1 MNKMILEI
9 TNLSK
14 EYREGKLV
22 TPVLKKINF
31 SLAEKETVAI
41 FGASGSG
48 KSTFLQLVGALDVFT
63 TGEISLFGKAYS
75 TLSDADKT
83 GLRQEKIGF
92 VYQFHHLL
100 PELTALENV
109 ILPLM
114 IRKTPVN
121 QAKMQAGA
129 ILEQVGLA
137 HRLHHKPG
145 ELSGGERQR
154 VAIAR
159 ALVKKPSLLLA
170 DEPTGNLDKKSR
182 EYVMDLMLEMSQEHQ
197 ISLILVTHDESFAH
211 KMSRVLVMDDGCL
224 IDR

>member
-1 MNKMILEI
+1 MSNSILEL
-9 TNLSK
+9 TGLCK
-14 EYREGKLV
+14 EYREGVLV
-22 TPVLKKINF
+22 TPVLKNVNF
-31 SLAEKETVAI
+31 SLGAAETVAI

-48 KSTFLQLVGALDVFT
+48 KSTFLQLIGGLDCFT
-63 TGEISLFGKAYS
+63 AGEITLFGKKYS
-75 TLSDADKT
+75 QLSDAEKT
-83 GLRQEKIGF
+83 HLREERIGF

-109 ILPLM
+109 MLPLM
-114 IRKTPVN
+114 IRKMASA
-121 QAKMQAGA
+121 QAKSQAAA

-137 HRLHHKPG
+137 HRLRHKPG

-182 EYVMDLMLEMSQEHQ
+182 EHVMGLILEMSRECQ
-197 ISLILVTHDESFAH
+197 ISLVLVTHDESFAH
-211 KMSRVLVMDDGCL
+211 QMNRVLVMDDGVL
-224 IDR
+224 QLQ

>member
-1 MNKMILEI
+1 MNKMILEV
-9 TNLSK
+9 TKLSK

-22 TPVLKKINF
+22 TSVLKQIDF
-31 SLAEKETVAI
+31 SLAAQETVAI

-48 KSTFLQLVGALDVFT
+48 KSTFLQLVGALDSFSS
-63 TGEISLFGKAYS
+63 GEITLFGKAYS
-75 TLSDADKT
+75 QLSDAEKT
-83 GLRQEKIGF
+83 ALREEKIGF

-109 ILPLM
+109 MLPLM
-114 IRKTPVN
+114 IRKTAVA
-121 QAKMQAGA
+121 QAKLQAVA

-137 HRLHHKPG
+137 HRVHHKPG

-159 ALVKKPSLLLA
+159 ALVKKPSLILA

-182 EYVMDLMLEMSQEHQ
+182 EQVMDLMLQMSQEYQ
-197 ISLILVTHDESFAH
+197 ISLVLVTHDESFAH
-211 KMSRVLVMDDGCL
+211 KMSRVLVMDDGVL
-224 IDR
+224 MGR